1 MQNPL
6 EVTYHDITN
15 HPKINDIIH
24 EKFEK
29 VQTIAPDV
37 TKCHVVIEKL
47 SKHHQ
52 KANTA
57 VVRIDIKVPH
67 LDDIFISEKCSEDE
81 ADLCKNVIKAFKR
94 SKQHLREEIRRRRH
108 RNRVPASPDDLLPP
122 DEEDEDSFLD

>member
-6 EVTYHDITN
+6 EITFHDITN
-15 HPKINDIIH
+15 HPKINDLIL

-81 ADLCKNVIKAFKR
+81 TDLSKTVIKAFKR
-94 SKQHLREEIRRRRH
+94 GKQHLREEIRRRRD
-108 RNRVPASPDDLLPP
+108 RNRVPTSPDALLP
-122 DEEDEDSFLD
+122 DEEPEDTLVD

>member
-1 MQNPL
+1 MLNPL
-6 EVTYHDITN
+6 EVTFHDIHN
-15 HPKINDIIH
+15 HPKINEIIR

-37 TKCHVVIEKL
+37 TKVHVVIEKL

-57 VVRIDIKVPH
+57 CVRIDIKVPH

-94 SKQHLREEIRRRRH
+94 GKQLLREEIRRRRH
-108 RNRVPASPDDLLPP
+108 RSRVPSSPEALLP
-122 DEEDEDSFLD
+122 DEKTEDTLVE

>member
-6 EVTYHDITN
+6 EITFHDITN
-15 HPKINDIIH
+15 HPKINEIIS

-57 VVRIDIKVPH
+57 CVRLDIKVPH
-67 LDDIFISEKCSEDE
+67 LEDIFISEKCSEDE
-81 ADLCKNVIKAFKR
+81 GDLVKNIIKVFKLG
-94 SKQHLREEIRRRRH
+94 KQHLREEIRRRRH
-108 RNRVPASPDDLLPP
+108 RNRVPISPDALLP
-122 DEEDEDSFLD
+122 DEEPEDTLVD

>member
-6 EVTYHDITN
+6 EITYHDITN
-15 HPKINDIIH
+15 HPKINAIIL

-37 TKCHVVIEKL
+37 TKCHVTIEKL

-57 VVRIDIKVPH
+57 IVRIDIKVPH
-67 LDDIFISEKCSEDE
+67 FDDIFVSEKCSEDE
-81 ADLCKNVIKAFKR
+81 TDLSKTVIKAFKR
-94 SKQHLREEIRRRRH
+94 GKQHLREEIRRRRH
-108 RNRVPASPDDLLPP
+108 RSRVPTAPDALLP
-122 DEEDEDSFLD
+122 DEEPEDTLVE